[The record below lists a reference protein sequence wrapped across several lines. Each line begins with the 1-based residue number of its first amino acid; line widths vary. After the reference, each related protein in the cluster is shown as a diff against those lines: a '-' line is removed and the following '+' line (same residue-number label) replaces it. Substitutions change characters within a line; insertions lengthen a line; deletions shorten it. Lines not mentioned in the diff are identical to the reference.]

1 MSIGVG
7 SLVSSL
13 MLGITA
19 EATEKTPAK
28 EKTYVT
34 DYQDLTENLVQLQEQ
49 LKVNNT
55 TIYIVEH
62 IKAYDQEKVTVKAG
76 DTLRKIGERLKV
88 TPSELRKLNNMS
100 KKERIYVGQSLIYA
114 QKEGLVEEEVMV
126 YKGTKLEDFLKE
138 KGYKKAKVKGKLTGE
153 EYERYIQEMLGEN
166 VLAKYIPNPNYT
178 QSITLFQPQMTTQH
192 TAEMVAGVGE
202 ATAQQYAKAI
212 TYGKSLLGVPYV
224 FGGTSETG
232 IDCSGYI
239 YKAYNNAGIS
249 VPRTTA
255 EGFYNMSTAIANPV
269 AGDLVFFEGT
279 YREGISHIGIYLGNG
294 LMINAGGSEVHITP
308 INNGYWDKHF
318 VGYGR
323 LNQLM
328 TKESLSKTP
337 QSTTNAVEV
346 EKDGKKVAI
355 KYGLKTGGTGA
366 SN

>member
-1 MSIGVG
+1 MSLGIG
-7 SLVSSL
+7 SLVSTL
-13 MLGITA
+13 MIGGTA
-19 EATEKTPAK
+19 DATEKQEPAPK
-28 EKTYVT
+28 PYVA
-34 DYQDLTENLVQLQEQ
+34 DYQDLTENLIQLQEQ
-49 LKVNNT
+49 LKASNT
-55 TIYIVEH
+55 TVYVVEH
-62 IKAYDQEKVTVKAG
+62 KKVYEQSTVKVKAG
-76 DTLRKIGERLKV
+76 DTLRKIGERLKME
-88 TPSELRKLNNMS
+88 PNQIREMNKMAP
-100 KKERIYVGQSLIYA
+100 KDRIYVGQDLIYS
-114 QKEGLVEEEVMV
+114 QKEGLVEEEVVV
-126 YKGTKLEDFLKE
+126 YEGEKIKEVLKE
-138 KGYKKAKVKGKLTGE
+138 KGYKEAKVKGKLTGA
-153 EYERYIQEMLGEN
+153 EYEKYKQELLGEN
-166 VLAKYIPNPNYT
+166 VLAKYIPKPTYQ
-178 QSITLFQPQMTTQH
+178 QSITLFQPQMVTEH

-202 ATAQQYAKAI
+202 AVAQQYAQAI
-212 TYGKSLLGVPYV
+212 TYGKGLLGVPYV

-328 TKESLSKTP
+328 TAESKGKNP
-337 QSTTNAVEV
+337 KATTVEV
-346 EKDGKKVAI
+346 EQAGKKVAI